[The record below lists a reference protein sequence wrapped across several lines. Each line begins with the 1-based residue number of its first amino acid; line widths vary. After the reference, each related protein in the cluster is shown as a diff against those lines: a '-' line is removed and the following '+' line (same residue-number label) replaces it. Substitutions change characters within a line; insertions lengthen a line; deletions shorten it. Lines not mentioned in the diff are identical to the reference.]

1 MHCILSLFIF
11 MISFVQF
18 VLFYFD
24 ALINYKPHDVM
35 KRKTYVYLVMSALF
49 LLYSFADDTGIYI
62 FGIILGYVNC
72 LINNRHNVSISY
84 FTLLFWMGFGM
95 MSSVLGLYGR
105 GFVYSVLNELHN
117 RMEN

>member
-1 MHCILSLFIF
+1 
-11 MISFVQF
+11 
-18 VLFYFD
+18 
-24 ALINYKPHDVM
+24 M